1 MKDMEEDKLL
11 EDASNLCH
19 KEWVDW
25 SNNISKELNEVVKVL
40 NDNIK
45 YLKEE
50 DFDEETKNLL
60 LEENIV
66 LRDKI
71 SLKLEKWASLSVPY
85 DELSEEMKEKD
96 RIYARKILELVE

>member
-11 EDASNLCH
+11 EAASNLCH
-19 KEWVDW
+19 IEWMDW

-40 NDNIK
+40 NDNIN

-50 DFDEETKNLL
+50 DFDEETQNRL
-60 LEENIV
+60 LEENVV
-66 LRDKI
+66 LRDNI
-71 SLKLEKWASLSVPY
+71 SLKLEKWASLFVAY